1 SSVRSCSAAW
11 IPPRSIARNRI
22 FARSRR
28 PCSFTTMTISA
39 APPPKEASRHSS
51 AFRAKRRRRTGIP
64 AAISAGARCR
74 SILGTTLIS
83 TARPVSTD
91 SSTCSRT
98 GPTASRVA
106 KVSTPISATG
116 TSTDAPISLRRPV
129 GNVGGF
135 TLLELLVVVT
145 IIGLLA
151 GSIVLST
158 RYINTE
164 RELEREVQRLQSLI
178 DLVREEALMQ
188 SREFALLFAE
198 SGYRFYL
205 YDHLARR
212 WVDPPGD
219 RLLASYTLHK
229 PIRTELRLE
238 GRDLVLEPTLELA
251 SRNREGDEEE

>member
-1 SSVRSCSAAW
+1 
-11 IPPRSIARNRI
+11 
-22 FARSRR
+22 
-28 PCSFTTMTISA
+28 
-39 APPPKEASRHSS
+39 
-51 AFRAKRRRRTGIP
+51 
-64 AAISAGARCR
+64 
-74 SILGTTLIS
+74 
-83 TARPVSTD
+83 
-91 SSTCSRT
+91 
-98 GPTASRVA
+98 
-106 KVSTPISATG
+106 VSTPISATG
-116 TSTDAPISLRRPV
+116 ISTDASITVRRLV
-129 GNVGGF
+129 RNGRGF

-164 RELEREVQRLQSLI
+164 RELEREVLRLQSLI

-198 SGYRFYL
+198 SGYRFYV
-205 YDHLARR
+205 YDHLAQR

-219 RLLASYTLHK
+219 RLLASYSLPE

-251 SRNREGDEEE
+251 SRGRQGDDEDDSPQPQVILFSSGEMTAFEAAFYRDFTGGRVILVGDFDGSFEVRKEGFDEG

>member
-1 SSVRSCSAAW
+1 
-11 IPPRSIARNRI
+11 
-22 FARSRR
+22 
-28 PCSFTTMTISA
+28 
-39 APPPKEASRHSS
+39 
-51 AFRAKRRRRTGIP
+51 
-64 AAISAGARCR
+64 
-74 SILGTTLIS
+74 
-83 TARPVSTD
+83 
-91 SSTCSRT
+91 
-98 GPTASRVA
+98 VA

-198 SGYRFYL
+198 SGYRFYV

-219 RLLASYTLHK
+219 RLLASYSLPE

-251 SRNREGDEEE
+251 ARNREGDEEEDESPQPHVILFSSGEMTAFEAAFYRDFTGGRVILVGDFDGSFEVRKEGFDGG

>member
-28 PCSFTTMTISA
+28 PCSFTTSTTSA
-39 APPPKEASRHSS
+39 TPPPKKGSRHSS
-51 AFRAKRRRRTGIP
+51 EIREKRRRRTGIP
-64 AAISAGARCR
+64 AAISAGAKCR
-74 SILGTTLIS
+74 SIRGTTLIS

-91 SSTCSRT
+91 NSTCSRT

-116 TSTDAPISLRRPV
+116 ISTDASITVRRLV
-129 GNVGGF
+129 RNGRGF

-164 RELEREVQRLQSLI
+164 RELEREVLRLQSLI

-198 SGYRFYL
+198 SGYRFYV
-205 YDHLARR
+205 YDHLAQR
-212 WVDPPGD
+212 WVAPPGD
-219 RLLASYTLHK
+219 RLLASYSLPE

-251 SRNREGDEEE
+251 SRG

>member
-1 SSVRSCSAAW
+1 
-11 IPPRSIARNRI
+11 
-22 FARSRR
+22 
-28 PCSFTTMTISA
+28 M
-39 APPPKEASRHSS
+39 
-51 AFRAKRRRRTGIP
+51 
-64 AAISAGARCR
+64 
-74 SILGTTLIS
+74 
-83 TARPVSTD
+83 
-91 SSTCSRT
+91 
-98 GPTASRVA
+98 
-106 KVSTPISATG
+106 STPISATG
-116 TSTDAPISLRRPV
+116 ISTDASITVRRLV
-129 GNVGGF
+129 RNGRGF

-164 RELEREVQRLQSLI
+164 RELEREVLRLQSLI

-198 SGYRFYL
+198 SGYRFYV
-205 YDHLARR
+205 YDHLAQR

-219 RLLASYTLHK
+219 RLLASYSLPE

-251 SRNREGDEEE
+251 SRGRQGDDEDDSPQPQVILFSSGEMTAFEAAFYRDFTGGRVILVGDFDGSFEVRKEGFDEG